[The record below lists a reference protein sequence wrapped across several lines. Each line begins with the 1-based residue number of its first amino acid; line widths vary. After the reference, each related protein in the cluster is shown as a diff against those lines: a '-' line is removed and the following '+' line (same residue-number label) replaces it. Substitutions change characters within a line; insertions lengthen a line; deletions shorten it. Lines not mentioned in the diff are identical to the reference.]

1 MGFVRTRK
9 GLARPDVKVNVYPT
23 NMDARVW
30 VPWLRPSAGS
40 NVSAFN
46 ILLRPESRGRMFLAS
61 AEPQGA
67 PRICLNVLSER
78 EDLATLVRAFKWT
91 RELFGTAPLSNLVLQ
106 ERLPGLQLRTDAQIE
121 AYIRATVAVAHHAAG
136 TCAMGTHASA
146 VLDAQLRVR
155 GLEGLRVVDASAMPR
170 VVGGNTNAPIIMMA
184 EKAADLILGHAAL
197 SRDRIVDSAASKAR
211 DARAYS

>member
-1 MGFVRTRK
+1 
-9 GLARPDVKVNVYPT
+9 VKVNVYPT

-46 ILLRPESRGRMFLAS
+46 ILLRPESRGRVFLAS
-61 AEPQGA
+61 AEPRAA
-67 PRICLNVLSER
+67 PRICLNVLSSR
-78 EDLATLVRAFKWT
+78 EDVATLVRAFKWT
-91 RELFGTAPLSNLVLQ
+91 RELFATAPLADLMLQ
-106 ERLPGLQLRTDAQIE
+106 ERLPELQVRTDAQIE

-136 TCAMGTHASA
+136 TCAMGTHANA

-155 GLEGLRVVDASAMPR
+155 GMEGLRVVDASAMPR
-170 VVGGNTNAPIIMMA
+170 VLGGNTNAPIIMMA
-184 EKAADLILGHAAL
+184 EKAADLILGHPRLPRAGSVNTAAGESL
-197 SRDRIVDSAASKAR
+197 